1 MSQARA
7 ADARTT
13 VVVITHNRRAEVT
26 RSLER
31 MLDLPERPRIVVVD
45 NGSADG
51 TAAEILGRYPVEV
64 IRLDRNRGAAARNV
78 GASQATTRYVAF
90 SDDDTWWVA
99 GALGRAADLLDR
111 HPRLALVTGRVLVG
125 PEAREDPTCA
135 VMARSPLPRAPGL
148 PGTPVLGFLAGASV
162 ARRSAL
168 LGIGGFEPR
177 LFLGGEE
184 QLVAVDLVAA
194 GWALAYVAD
203 VEARHFPSSQR
214 DRPRRRVLL
223 LRNAL
228 WFAWLRRP
236 AGKALA
242 LTWHLCW
249 QARRD
254 PLAQRALGE
263 ALGGLGWTLA
273 RRRVLPPPVEA
284 ALRRLEAAQSA

>member
-1 MSQARA
+1 VSPTPA

-13 VVVITHNRRAEVT
+13 VVVITHNRRAEVI
-26 RSLER
+26 RSLEH
-31 MLDLPERPRIVVVD
+31 MLELPERPRIVVVD

-51 TAAEILGRYPVEV
+51 TADEIRRRYEVEV
-64 IRLDRNRGAAARNV
+64 IRLPCNRGAAARNV
-78 GASQATTRYVAF
+78 GASRATTRYVAF

-99 GALGRAADLLDR
+99 GALARAADVLDR

-125 PEAREDPTCA
+125 TEAREDPTCA
-135 VMARSPLPRAPGL
+135 VMARSPLPPVPGL

-162 ARRSAL
+162 ARRSAF

-194 GWALAYVAD
+194 GWVLAYVAD
-203 VEARHFPSSQR
+203 VEARHLPSPQR
-214 DRPRRRVLL
+214 DRRRRSVLL

-228 WFAWLRRP
+228 WLAWLRRP
-236 AGKALA
+236 AATALA
-242 LTWHLCW
+242 LTARLSW

-254 PLAQRALGE
+254 PLARRALGE
-263 ALGGLGWTLA
+263 ALGGLGWALA

-284 ALRRLEAAQSA
+284 ALRRVEAGQLA